1 MRVQASGR
9 VHVNLG
15 SPSEWPAGR
24 VAKRRCGAGGQVK
37 PVVGGAVQFV
47 QTTPPGLL
55 AEYALGGL
63 AAWFLVHPRPR
74 PPLPPCHQSAA
85 LRAGYH
91 IHYRRARWS
100 FQL

>member
-1 MRVQASGR
+1 M
-9 VHVNLG
+9 NLG

-74 PPLPPCHQSAA
+74 PPLPPLPPVCSAT
-85 LRAGYH
+85 
-91 IHYRRARWS
+91 RRVS
-100 FQL
+100 YPLSPCPLVISTLIVCQPG